1 MAKTRDRKGQLKYMP
16 ITEPINYTVKNKK
29 LLFLNFSLRWFLL
42 NKMPF
47 LADKLFQAV
56 ISERV
61 ADYAFAHQNIGL
73 NGEGKILDVGCQ
85 GSKLPIEL
93 ASLGYKVWGIDGED
107 YPLEHPNFTFVQ
119 GDICQT
125 SFPDNFFDCVTVVST
140 LEHIGLGRYKD
151 PLHSDGDK
159 EAVDEIRR
167 ILRAGGKAIITVPF
181 GKGTIVYH
189 KKLPLHR
196 VYDSSRLA
204 EMFSEFDIEKIEYLV
219 KREENWFKVTLDEA
233 KDIESGEVPMA
244 DALIVA
250 RKEVR

>member
-1 MAKTRDRKGQLKYMP
+1 M
-16 ITEPINYTVKNKK
+16 
-29 LLFLNFSLRWFLL
+29 
-42 NKMPF
+42 
-47 LADKLFQAV
+47 
-56 ISERV
+56 
-61 ADYAFAHQNIGL
+61 
-73 NGEGKILDVGCQ
+73 GCQ